1 MNEKTSYQKGIEAE
15 KLAYDFLIKNNFEII
30 GTRIKNKAGEIDILA
45 KLTADYYIFEVKN
58 RKTIDEGKEAITI
71 KQINRSINAF
81 FLYAQDKNIEFENIF
96 LKSILFELLIP
107 SNLKTSL
114 SINFSFEIMK
124 SIICNK

>member
-45 KLTADYYIFEVKN
+45 KLSADYYIFEVKN

-96 LKSILFELLIP
+96 LKAIIITKTKMRLVNIDSIEDV
-107 SNLKTSL
+107 
-114 SINFSFEIMK
+114 
-124 SIICNK
+124 